1 MVIEYLHQAQ
11 IVIEKMSELS
21 TFETGMETG
30 EDNANYR
37 HPVDTQGNITGPR
50 REEEEV
56 EEMVEEEEDVEN
68 SDSEVTSSEE
78 TTTAGA

>member
-1 MVIEYLHQAQ
+1 MIKHFQAQ

-21 TFETGMETG
+21 TFETGMESG

-50 REEEEV
+50 RVEVEEEEEEEV
-56 EEMVEEEEDVEN
+56 N
-68 SDSEVTSSEE
+68 SDSELTSSEE
-78 TTTAGA
+78 TTTAGEE